1 MCCSA
6 GDNGFCQNTTQA
18 TDWARKNRCAHVGII
33 VGMWVSGFLIAMFMP
48 DLFYHVRGL
57 LGIIGAVACACFG
70 GGGACMA
77 VLCMNDK
84 IREAEQNGGSW
95 FNAGGGPLAPDGWIG
110 RHFVEPE
117 IDAGDPPVV
126 EAPAGADDVE
136 APSEP

>member
-1 MCCSA
+1 M
-6 GDNGFCQNTTQA
+6 
-18 TDWARKNRCAHVGII
+18 GII

-84 IREAEQNGGSW
+84 IREAEQNGGKGW
-95 FNAGGGPLAPDGWIG
+95 FNAGGGPLAPDGWVG
-110 RHFVEPE
+110 RWFVEPE
-117 IDAGDPPVV
+117 PDYSDPPVV
-126 EAPAGADDVE
+126 EPPAGADDVE
-136 APSEP
+136 APAVEEPSEP

>member
-1 MCCSA
+1 MTWPHSLVDLRT
-6 GDNGFCQNTTQA
+6 G
-18 TDWARKNRCAHVGII
+18 KNRCAHVGII
-33 VGMWVSGFLIAMFMP
+33 VFMWVSGFLIALWMP
-48 DLFYHVRGL
+48 R
-57 LGIIGAVACACFG
+57 LGVVGSLGSLGVIGAVACACFG

-95 FNAGGGPLAPDGWIG
+95 FKAGGGPLAPDGWIG

-117 IDAGDPPVV
+117 PDYSDPPVV
-126 EAPAGADDVE
+126 EPPAGADDVE

>member
-1 MCCSA
+1 M
-6 GDNGFCQNTTQA
+6 
-18 TDWARKNRCAHVGII
+18 GII

-117 IDAGDPPVV
+117 PNYSDPPVV

>member
-1 MCCSA
+1 MAWPRASLGRA
-6 GDNGFCQNTTQA
+6 APDSLVDLRTG
-18 TDWARKNRCAHVGII
+18 KNRCTHVGII

-77 VLCMNDK
+77 CLCMNDK

-95 FNAGGGPLAPDGWIG
+95 FKAGGGPLAPDGWIG

-117 IDAGDPPVV
+117 SDYSDPPVV

>member
-1 MCCSA
+1 
-6 GDNGFCQNTTQA
+6 
-18 TDWARKNRCAHVGII
+18 
-33 VGMWVSGFLIAMFMP
+33 
-48 DLFYHVRGL
+48 
-57 LGIIGAVACACFG
+57 
-70 GGGACMA
+70 MA

-110 RHFVEPE
+110 RHFVAPP
-117 IDAGDPPVV
+117 DDDDGDPPVV